1 MSRDPRLPAMMR
13 LWQGIFGDSDAF
25 VRLFFTRVYRPA
37 NALTLTRDGCLA
49 AMLHIVAYRLRVGH
63 RTLPAA
69 YICGVCTRPEARG
82 QGLMTDLM
90 RRALRTMRR
99 RGFALTMLIPAE
111 PWLFD
116 VYARLGYVHPIPTCD
131 ERIATADLPPAPP
144 DVRIAPCTDAR
155 LYAAFNRLQRRRPC
169 TILHSRRDFDTIRQD
184 CESDGGSV
192 LVALADERPVG
203 FLFEAPEEGGVV
215 RVKELLAADRGTET
229 ALLRAA
235 AMRHNATHLRV
246 RRPPDPNRPAQPYGL
261 AALLDA
267 RLSAAD
273 IERLHMALMLD

>member
-1 MSRDPRLPAMMR
+1 MSHDPRLPAMMR
-13 LWQGIFGDSDAF
+13 LWQDTFGDSDAF
-25 VRLFFTRVYRPA
+25 VRLFFTRVYRPQ
-37 NALTLTRDGCLA
+37 NALTLTRDGHLA
-49 AMLHIVAYRLRVGH
+49 AMLHIVPYRLNVGH

-90 RRALRTMRR
+90 HRALRTMRR

-131 ERIATADLPPAPP
+131 EQLATADLPLAPP
-144 DVRIAPCTDAR
+144 DIRIAPCTDAR

-169 TILHSRRDFDTIRQD
+169 IILHTARDFDTIRLD
-184 CESDGGSV
+184 CEADGGSV
-192 LVALADERPVG
+192 LVALTNGRPVG
-203 FLFEAPEEGGVV
+203 FLFEAPEEGSVV
-215 RVKELLAADRGTET
+215 RVKELLSADRGTET

-235 AMRHNATHLRV
+235 ATRHAATHLRV
-246 RRPPDPNRPAQPYGL
+246 RRPPDPDRPAQPYGL
-261 AALLDA
+261 AARLDD